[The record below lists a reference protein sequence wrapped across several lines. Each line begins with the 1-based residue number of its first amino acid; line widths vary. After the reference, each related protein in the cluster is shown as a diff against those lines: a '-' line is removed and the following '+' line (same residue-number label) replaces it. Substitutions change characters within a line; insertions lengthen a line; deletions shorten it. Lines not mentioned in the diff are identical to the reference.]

1 MSNKQDEIIE
11 LYKNFK
17 IDISAYIKNCDTLFP
32 KIQDVNINDMLF
44 YFNIFFSDEPYDDD
58 IKCLLDIKN
67 IVVNKDDLIKV
78 MPKIIAFIKELKSK
92 L

>member
-17 IDISAYIKNCDTLFP
+17 IDISTNIKNCNNFFAE
-32 KIQDVNINDMLF
+32 IQNVNINDMLF
-44 YFNIFFSDEPYDDD
+44 YFNMFFSDEPYEDD
-58 IKCLLDIKN
+58 IRLLLDMKN
-67 IVVNKDDLIKV
+67 IEVNKDDLIKA